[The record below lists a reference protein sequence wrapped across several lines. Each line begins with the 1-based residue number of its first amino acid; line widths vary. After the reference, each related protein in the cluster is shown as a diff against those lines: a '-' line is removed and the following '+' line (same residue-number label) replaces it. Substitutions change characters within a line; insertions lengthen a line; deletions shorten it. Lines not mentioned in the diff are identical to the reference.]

1 MTPARRDLHF
11 HVATLVAAALAM
23 TITAIPKDAFG
34 RPGGGGGG
42 GGRAAA
48 SSVHRGGGGGGAQR
62 AAASRPQAG
71 AKPQAATRPANVN
84 HGGGNVARGGG
95 NTAYGGGNVARGGNN
110 RVNTGNINTGN
121 NVNIDV
127 DNGWDNN
134 GWDYHPV
141 ARGVAFG
148 TAAAVTSAVVG
159 SMIYSL
165 PPSCTNRLYGG
176 VTYSYCNG
184 AWYQPQYS
192 GSQVTYVVVNQP
204 Y

>member
-11 HVATLVAAALAM
+11 HVATLIAAAVAM
-23 TITAIPKDAFG
+23 TITAVPKDAFG
-34 RPGGGGGG
+34 RPAG

-48 SSVHRGGGGGGAQR
+48 SSVHRGAGGAGAQR
-62 AAASRPQAG
+62 AAAAR
-71 AKPQAATRPANVN
+71 PQAATRPANVN
-84 HGGGNVARGGG
+84 RGGG
-95 NTAYGGGNVARGGNN
+95 NTAYGGGNVARGGAN

-127 DNGWDNN
+127 DNGWDHN

-165 PPSCTNRLYGG
+165 PPSCTNRVYGG

>member
-1 MTPARRDLHF
+1 MTTARQNLYF
-11 HVATLVAAALAM
+11 HVASLMGAAIAM
-23 TITAIPKDAFG
+23 TITAIPTDAFA
-34 RPGGGGGG
+34 RPGGGG

-71 AKPQAATRPANVN
+71 ARPQAAAAANPNVN
-84 HGGGNVARGGG
+84 RGGGNVARSG
-95 NTAYGGGNVARGGNN
+95 NTVARGGDNYAARGGN
-110 RVNTGNINTGN
+110 RVNTGNVNVGN
-121 NVNIDV
+121 SVNVDV
-127 DNGWDNN
+127 DRGWDND
-134 GWDYHPV
+134 GWDHHPV
-141 ARGVAFG
+141 AAGMAIG

-165 PPSCTNRLYGG
+165 PPSCANRYYGG

-184 AWYQPQYS
+184 TWYQPQYA
-192 GSQVTYVVVNQP
+192 GSSVTYVVVNQP

>member
-1 MTPARRDLHF
+1 MTTAHQNLYF
-11 HVATLVAAALAM
+11 HVTSLMAAAIAM
-23 TITAIPKDAFG
+23 TITAIPHDAFA
-34 RPGGGGGG
+34 RPGGGG

-48 SSVHRGGGGGGAQR
+48 SSIQRGGGGAQR
-62 AAASRPQAG
+62 AAVSRPQAG
-71 AKPQAATRPANVN
+71 ARPQPANIN

-95 NTAYGGGNVARGGNN
+95 NAAYGGGNVARGGNN
-110 RVNTGNINTGN
+110 RVNTGNVNVGN

-127 DNGWDNN
+127 DHGWDNN

-165 PPSCTNRLYGG
+165 PPSCSNRVYGG